1 MFDCQ
6 FILNFHSSFVPSS
19 ILSIHPSNR
28 LASTH
33 LIICA
38 RLFMYIHLP
47 ARPYVCLSTPPLSIF
62 QMRLSIRNLN
72 VHHCILHNCKF
83 AFSQSVCLC
92 PEYQC
97 ARTSVNNTS
106 AYSLGIHETQAFNVS
121 SQRLQ
126 NVTSSINFVM
136 WVLACHS
143 CTLMHVSY
151 SRRTH

>member
-6 FILNFHSSFVPSS
+6 FILNFRSSFVPSS

-97 ARTSVNNTS
+97 ARTSVNNSS

-126 NVTSSINFVM
+126 SVTSSNSLSCKFLRVM
-136 WVLACHS
+136 TAC
-143 CTLMHVSY
+143 
-151 SRRTH
+151 